1 MTNDIDQYLSSLL
14 SFTPCRKRNNR
25 FSGDYVSLIHVPA
38 NGPEQVYSVVFNDD
52 SNVLTLA
59 RYCETVWELLE
70 DCELVGSDDRSPE
83 VDVLQTKVKPDHPV
97 FNFLNRSLLQEC
109 QDHSDGE
116 RGMDYYMLMWQK
128 DGQGSVAECWEPYGR
143 NDFNWMALVGSME
156 LLASQ
161 FEYAATAS

>member
-1 MTNDIDQYLSSLL
+1 MTNDIDQYLSMLL
-14 SFTPCRKRNNR
+14 SFTPCHKRNSR

-59 RYCETVWELLE
+59 RYCETVWEFLE
-70 DCELVGSDDRSPE
+70 DCELVGSNDRSPE
-83 VDVLQTKVKPDHPV
+83 VNVLQVNIEKDHPV
-97 FNFLNRSLLQEC
+97 FNFLDLPLLREC

-116 RGMDYYMLMWQK
+116 QGMDYYMLMWQK
-128 DGQGSVAECWEPYGR
+128 DGHASVVENWEPYGR
-143 NDFNWMALVGSME
+143 DDFNWMSLIGSME
-156 LLASQ
+156 VLASQ